1 MITIRNYLLTAALAS
16 IGALLFQLVHI
27 PMPWLLGPLFTTMI
41 LRLTTPLPIMW
52 HKSLKDVGLV
62 FAGYSIGI
70 AFTVQAFNEI
80 GRFFPLMIG
89 MNVFYILLFLAISK
103 FIVMRTKVDEL
114 AALTSTVPGGMSQI
128 LAYAAEKGSQHLT
141 MITFYQVLRVLC
153 ILSFVPLIVS
163 SGSGST
169 AVDEQT
175 IHYSGMLI
183 VFLILAYGGGYVAQ
197 KIRIPTGYLLGPV
210 ILFIVLQLVGVSI
223 PALPSSALHIA
234 QLLIGIFIGMLLR
247 KEDLHLSKKV
257 MFYGFIA
264 AALYIGSAYII
275 SLFIVDYYGIDFKT
289 AFLSIIPGGLD
300 QMGLIAASVKADV
313 TIVTA
318 FQLFRVLIVSIFIVP
333 GLKYFTKGH

>member
-1 MITIRNYLLTAALAS
+1 MTTIRNYVLTAALAS
-16 IGALLFQLVHI
+16 IGALLFQLLHI

-41 LRLTTPLPIMW
+41 LRLATPLPIMW
-52 HKSLKDVGLV
+52 HKNLKDLGLV

-70 AFTVQAFNEI
+70 AFTVQAFNEF

-163 SGSGST
+163 SGT
-169 AVDEQT
+169 EHVDEQT
-175 IHYSGMLI
+175 IHYSGALI
-183 VFLILAYGGGYVAQ
+183 VFLILAYGAGYVAQ
-197 KIRIPTGYLLGPV
+197 KLRIPTGYLLGPV
-210 ILFIVLQLVGVSI
+210 ILFIVLQLMGVSI
-223 PALPSSALHIA
+223 PPLPSSALHIA
-234 QLLIGIFIGMLLR
+234 QLLIGVFIGMLLR
-247 KEDLHLSKKV
+247 KEDLHLSKRV

-264 AALYIGSAYII
+264 AVLYIGSAYIL
-275 SLFIVDYYGIDFKT
+275 SLFIVNHYGIDFKT
-289 AFLSIIPGGLD
+289 AFLSVIPGGLD